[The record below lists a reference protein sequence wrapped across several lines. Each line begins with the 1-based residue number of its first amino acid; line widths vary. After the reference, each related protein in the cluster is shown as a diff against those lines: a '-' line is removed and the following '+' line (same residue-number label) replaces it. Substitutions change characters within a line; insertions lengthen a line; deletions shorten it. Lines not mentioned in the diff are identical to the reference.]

1 MKVTVGVGLKSVFRL
16 GEGFSVL
23 YLAKRHNTERTLLIS
38 AESESL
44 NNISFLTLYESNHHE
59 TLQNISVYTEEL
71 SSIIIERIL
80 VCSIVISAHSLSSCS
95 NACVIQWSLKY
106 SLEHSAL

>member
-1 MKVTVGVGLKSVFRL
+1 MKVTVGVGLKSVYGVEYIVFRL

-23 YLAKRHNTERTLLIS
+23 YLAKRHNTERALLIS

-44 NNISFLTLYESNHHE
+44 NNISFLTLYKSNHHE
-59 TLQNISVYTEEL
+59 TLQNIYVYTEEL

-80 VCSIVISAHSLSSCS
+80 VCSIVICAFF
-95 NACVIQWSLKY
+95 V
-106 SLEHSAL
+106 